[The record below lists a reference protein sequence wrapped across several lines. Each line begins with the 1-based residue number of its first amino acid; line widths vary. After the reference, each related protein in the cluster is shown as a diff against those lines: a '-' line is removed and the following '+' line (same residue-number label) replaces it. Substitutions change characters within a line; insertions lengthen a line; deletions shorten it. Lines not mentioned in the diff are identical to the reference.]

1 MGQWGFRGG
10 RSTEGLLIHLTETW
24 KQTLDNSRVVGAVYI
39 DFQKAFDTVSYY
51 FERQIRSHRS
61 YLTNR
66 KQFAIVNGCTHR
78 LRMSVAEC
86 YKVPCLGQGSSPI
99 MSIISLMNTFSSP
112 NKG

>member
-24 KQTLDNSRVVGAVYI
+24 KQTLDNSQVVGAVYI

-51 FERQIRSHRS
+51 FERQIRNVCS
-61 YLTNR
+61 
-66 KQFAIVNGCTHR
+66 
-78 LRMSVAEC
+78 